1 MFFFFWGGGGGW
13 VVFFFQAEDGIRDRL
28 VTGVQTCALP
38 ISLTILV
45 DANLLYIGFNNVQHG
60 SYTII
65 VIALLIFPVVFFF
78 AYKGLKSIL
87 DAIFY

>member
-1 MFFFFWGGGGGW
+1 MDKDKLIKGLIWLS
-13 VVFFFQAEDGIRDRL
+13 A
-28 VTGVQTCALP
+28 T
-38 ISLTILV
+38 SLTILV

-65 VIALLIFPVVFFF
+65 VIALLIFPVVFFC
-78 AYKGLKSIL
+78 AYKGIKSVL